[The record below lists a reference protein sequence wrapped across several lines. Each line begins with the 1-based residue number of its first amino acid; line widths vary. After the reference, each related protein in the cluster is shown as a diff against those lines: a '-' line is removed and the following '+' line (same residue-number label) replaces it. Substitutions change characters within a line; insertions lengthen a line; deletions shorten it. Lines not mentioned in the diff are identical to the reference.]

1 LLEGEESGLWKPLS
15 PSSRRISALVFAILL
30 FSRSKSALL
39 VTGMT
44 CGAEK
49 TTTTTKKKQQNETM
63 LKREE
68 KEIKTIKRHE

>member
-1 LLEGEESGLWKPLS
+1 LLEGEESGLWKPLT

-30 FSRSKSALL
+30 FSKSNSALL

-49 TTTTTKKKQQNETM
+49 KTTKQNETM
-63 LKREE
+63 LEEEE
-68 KEIKTIKRHE
+68 KEIMTIKVK